1 MNDLISRSAL
11 ITELE
16 NRKTITGDPVIRVIF
31 DRLIDIVKGQPAVEA
46 TVPTRFELTP
56 FGIVFYY
63 EDGMVTE
70 VKL

>member
-11 ITELE
+11 IAELE

-31 DRLIDIVKGQPAVEA
+31 DRLIDIVKEQPAVQA
-46 TVPTRFELTP
+46 QVPTSFELCPT
-56 FGIVFYY
+56 GIKFYY
-63 EDGMVTE
+63 EDGTKTE